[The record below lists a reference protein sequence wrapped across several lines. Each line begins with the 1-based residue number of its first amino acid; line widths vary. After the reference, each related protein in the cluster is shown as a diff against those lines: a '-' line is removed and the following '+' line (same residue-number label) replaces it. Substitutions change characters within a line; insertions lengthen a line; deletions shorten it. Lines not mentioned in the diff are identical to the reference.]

1 MLKYLSLKVLL
12 CYLSKSN
19 FKKDFKLTLK
29 SELEQEGEEGYEL
42 ERWNRERVIIYGFPS
57 R

>member
-42 ERWNRERVIIYGFPS
+42 DGIEKE
-57 R
+57 